1 MPENKLRDQL
11 TIKPVELKYLDQYNE
26 LMRYVFQV
34 TRQDISES
42 GYEDGELIKTK
53 RPILQHAD
61 IYGWFNADDELVS
74 QISIYPCEVNIHDK
88 IFKMGGV
95 TGVGTY
101 PEYAN
106 LGLMSELIKLA
117 LKKMCGNGQFISYL
131 YPYSIPYYRR
141 KGWEIMSDH
150 IAYTVKDTQ
159 LPATSTVAGHVE
171 RLDLDD
177 EDVIALYDRFAR
189 SNHGALIRNKFEW
202 DEYWRWE
209 IEEDMTAAVY
219 YDKDDNPQ
227 GLMFYRISHDIFH
240 IKEMIYLNQ
249 EGRHGLWNFIYAHL
263 SMIDK
268 VKGDIYTNEPLA
280 FLLDDGQ
287 IAETIEPY
295 YMARIVD
302 VAAFLQEYPFSGN
315 FEPFHFKVTDPIA
328 EWNNGTFSLTLTGN
342 KNREVQIS
350 NKTLGKCVEL
360 DIQTLSTMMMSYRR
374 PSYLHKI
381 ERLKTDT
388 QTLRIL
394 EDIIPN
400 QQPYFSDYF

>member
-249 EGRHGLWNFIYAHL
+249 EGRHGLWNFISAHL